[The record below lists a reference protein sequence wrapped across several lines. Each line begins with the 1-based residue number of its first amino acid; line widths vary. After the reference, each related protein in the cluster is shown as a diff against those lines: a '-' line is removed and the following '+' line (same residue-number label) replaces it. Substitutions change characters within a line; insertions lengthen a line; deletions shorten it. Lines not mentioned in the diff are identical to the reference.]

1 MKNAKTEKM
10 KKEKMLSKKSA
21 PSKKGIM
28 DMMGK
33 KGRLDEK
40 ETPMPGAKPYKK
52 GGLMDGG
59 KVKKKYAKGGTVR
72 GAGCATKGTRTAKIY

>member
-1 MKNAKTEKM
+1 MKDAKTEKM

-21 PSKKGIM
+21 PSKKG
-28 DMMGK
+28 MMGMM
-33 KGRLDEK
+33 GEK

-59 KVKKKYAKGGTVR
+59 KVKKKYAKGGKVR